1 MRIVHI
7 ENVLNGGTLNLMRNV
22 YTTKIII
29 NNMSSK
35 ITKEEGE
42 LISKFSLL
50 SILIRL
56 FYLFIII
63 GLVNINLTILAINL
77 TYE

>member
-1 MRIVHI
+1 
-7 ENVLNGGTLNLMRNV
+7 
-22 YTTKIII
+22 
-29 NNMSSK
+29 MSSK